1 MWEDKQKYW
10 LPLDFLHRTE
20 HRLDFK
26 LRMKISSEKMK
37 RKLGDF
43 VKNEYL
49 ILLDTGEYQY
59 CKHKTDFEC

>member
-1 MWEDKQKYW
+1 
-10 LPLDFLHRTE
+10 
-20 HRLDFK
+20 
-26 LRMKISSEKMK
+26 MKISSEKMK